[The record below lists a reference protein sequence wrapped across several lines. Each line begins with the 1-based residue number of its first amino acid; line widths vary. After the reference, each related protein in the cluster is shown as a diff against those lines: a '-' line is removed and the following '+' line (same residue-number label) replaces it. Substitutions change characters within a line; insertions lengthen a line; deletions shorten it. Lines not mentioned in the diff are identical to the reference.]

1 MDARLG
7 VARYETGA
15 HELRELT
22 DRTTPPPA
30 PPPLLH
36 KYACRSMPAAFVR
49 ELLEKMPRG
58 DVAGVDRISRW
69 TPLGHAFR
77 ENPDRESVVRLLV
90 LWGCA
95 VRADDFP
102 SRTWKGGDLEGS
114 RRRCL
119 LWALDLLVARHTFL
133 TIVLGCGV
141 HASRPRT
148 RGRWKASDFD
158 SIMPS
163 FSCRLGSSKPD
174 A

>member
-1 MDARLG
+1 
-7 VARYETGA
+7 
-15 HELRELT
+15 
-22 DRTTPPPA
+22 
-30 PPPLLH
+30 
-36 KYACRSMPAAFVR
+36 
-49 ELLEKMPRG
+49 MPRG

-102 SRTWKGGDLEGS
+102 SHTWKGGDLEGS

-141 HASRPRT
+141 HASREIPLKDRSHFARLRGDINIVPRMSIASALGVPT
-148 RGRWKASDFD
+148 LAEVERLKSAVEVWRGFY
-158 SIMPS
+158 
-163 FSCRLGSSKPD
+163 
-174 A
+174 